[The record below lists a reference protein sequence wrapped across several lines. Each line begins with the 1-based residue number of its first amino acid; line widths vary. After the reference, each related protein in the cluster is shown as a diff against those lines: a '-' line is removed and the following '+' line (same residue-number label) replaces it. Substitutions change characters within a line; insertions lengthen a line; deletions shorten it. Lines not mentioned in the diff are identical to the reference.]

1 LFKICY
7 ALKRIIYV
15 VYYYLIIIIPCFDTF
30 WVVKKMNIVLFSFL
44 PVYYYGNI
52 KKYELKKIK
61 NWMVDIWEKIKKNT
75 SDI

>member
-1 LFKICY
+1 
-7 ALKRIIYV
+7 
-15 VYYYLIIIIPCFDTF
+15 
-30 WVVKKMNIVLFSFL
+30 MNIVLFSFL